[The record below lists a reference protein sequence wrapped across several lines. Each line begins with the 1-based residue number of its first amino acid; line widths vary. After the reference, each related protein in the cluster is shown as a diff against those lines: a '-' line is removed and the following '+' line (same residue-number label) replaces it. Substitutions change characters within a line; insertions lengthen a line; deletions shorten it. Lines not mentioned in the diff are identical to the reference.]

1 MNAKEELVMI
11 PGFNRIV
18 ETRILTAQKNG
29 EFDDLEGSGKPLKLD
44 DGCVPEELR
53 LAYKV
58 LKNADFVPPEIELKK
73 EIKQTEDLLAGMQDT
88 AEKYR
93 TLKKLNFLIM
103 KLNTLRNTS
112 VVFEM
117 PQQYEEKLVGRF
129 ES

>member
-1 MNAKEELVMI
+1 MI
-11 PGFNRIV
+11 PGFTKIV
-18 ETRILTAQKNG
+18 ETRILNAQKNG
-29 EFDDLEGSGKPLKLD
+29 EFDNLEGSGKPLKLD
-44 DGCVPEELR
+44 GGGCVSEELR
-53 LAYKV
+53 LAYKI
-58 LKNADFVPPEIELKK
+58 LKNADFLPPEIELKK
-73 EIKQTEDLLAGMQDT
+73 EIKQTEDLLAGMPDT

-129 ES
+129 GS

>member
-1 MNAKEELVMI
+1 MI
-11 PGFNRIV
+11 PGFNKIV

-44 DGCVPEELR
+44 DGCCVPEELR

-73 EIKQTEDLLAGMQDT
+73 EIKQIEDLLAGMQDT

-103 KLNTLRNTS
+103 KLNTLRNAS
-112 VVFEM
+112 VEFEM
-117 PQQYEEKLVGRF
+117 PQQYEEKLVNRF
-129 ES
+129 GS

>member
-1 MNAKEELVMI
+1 MI
-11 PGFNRIV
+11 PGFNKIV

-44 DGCVPEELR
+44 DGCCVPEELR

-112 VVFEM
+112 VEFEM